1 MNYYI
6 EMFVAKESHE
16 GSSDGRFSQIF
27 IGKLLDKVNRTT
39 VFKTDSNGH
48 LTAHQLL
55 LEVTSRDHD
64 YHRYRHFSISF
75 CWLVSPQYTTRLC
88 RRERSASNTSKW
100 LISVSSGPERM
111 WDGSLFCFHKNTQG

>member
-48 LTAHQLL
+48 LTAHQPL
-55 LEVTSRDHD
+55 LEIM
-64 YHRYRHFSISF
+64 ISTDIIIF
-75 CWLVSPQYTTRLC
+75 LSL
-88 RRERSASNTSKW
+88 
-100 LISVSSGPERM
+100 SVG
-111 WDGSLFCFHKNTQG
+111 